1 MKKIQQYCKV
11 TDRIEHD
18 PACKE
23 EVIAMAKRN
32 EIRTGGKRRG
42 FAVGT
47 AVAAALLAVN
57 GGVGYLLY
65 TGSRAQE
72 NSMVATGEISEMS
85 DIAEQ
90 QACAAQPGYA
100 AMMQRYYTAKSGT
113 PCDFDFT
120 GWGTECNYVYED
132 EDWRVTLTG
141 ITGCDWIL
149 YYFYDV
155 EPLSGQTWEEFQQV
169 FPTVGM
175 RVVREDGFHYEGT
188 NETST
193 MPDQAHETDHG
204 VWHCFGKA
212 GNTTGRPF
220 SEDGVTLEFTV
231 HMSGSADPAQE
242 LGGMASIKTDFL
254 RPFGQLTHTDIP
266 CPYGGDEYASAV
278 PEELDLWSL
287 TPFGVFYTCE
297 PFASGLTQGSHVTH
311 FGLDQP
317 GISHAFEDA
326 KVALEDKNGKTLDTY
341 AISEDSYYGVLAEG
355 DTAVAVTF
363 LMFDHPWDPEK
374 GELAIYS
381 EAFDSDG
388 TVSREDSRGDAE
400 EKVQIRM
407 DEPEKDDDGE
417 IYWTETEDSSEMT
430 FSYEIDMSKAD
441 RKQII
446 DITADEGGVPIRF
459 TAEVKNFSAE
469 ILGTVESGQEVKTEQ
484 VNSYSIGLE
493 PQDTPV
499 KLVLHLQPY
508 WSGAESFTLNTN
520 FTVHDGSEA
529 DAPVQ
534 EMRSSVSV
542 HNKERLSGTYTF
554 GLGLYDDPEC
564 KETLEQFTCGE
575 GDTVLYLNT
584 QTTGHDTAK
593 GETYSIYVK
602 VKQDGE
608 EIPFSLTPDGE
619 KKTMQLIEDLPQ
631 GDLSATV
638 TPVYAALNAKDSDSK
653 VRVEVY
659 YVPDVIPADHKR
671 ETAEEGFE
679 YVHFQKAE
687 ATLLKEN

>member
-1 MKKIQQYCKV
+1 MKKIQQYCNV

-18 PACKE
+18 PVCKE

-57 GGVGYLLY
+57 GGIGYLLF

-72 NSMVATGEISEMS
+72 NPMVAMGEISEMS
-85 DIAEQ
+85 DLAEQ
-90 QACAAQPGYA
+90 QACTAMPGYA
-100 AMMQRYYTAKSGT
+100 AMMQRYYSSKSGI

-120 GWGTECNYVYED
+120 RWGMECNYVYED

-141 ITGCDWIL
+141 IAGCDWIL

-155 EPLSGQTWEEFQQV
+155 APLAGQTWEEFQQV
-169 FPTVGM
+169 FPEVGM

-188 NETST
+188 NSTST

-204 VWHCFGKA
+204 VWHCVGKVS
-212 GNTTGRPF
+212 NTTGRPF
-220 SEDGVTLEFTV
+220 SEDGVTLEFDT
-231 HMSGSADPAQE
+231 GYADTPAQE
-242 LGGMASIKTDFL
+242 LGSMAGIKPDFL
-254 RPFGQLTHTDIP
+254 RPFDPLAPTNSP
-266 CPYGGDEYASAV
+266 CPYGNDEYADAV
-278 PEELDLWSL
+278 PQELDLLSV
-287 TPFGVFYTCE
+287 TPFGAFYTCE
-297 PFASGLTQGSHVTH
+297 PFESGLTQGFHVTH

-317 GISHAFEDA
+317 GISLAFENA
-326 KVALEDKNGKTLDTY
+326 NVALEDQYGKTLDTFT
-341 AISEDSYYGVLAEG
+341 IFEDSYFGVLAEG
-355 DTAVAVTF
+355 DKAVAVTF
-363 LMFDHPWDPEK
+363 LMLDHPWDPEK
-374 GELAIYS
+374 GALAINSNAY
-381 EAFDSDG
+381 EIDG
-388 TVSREDSRGDAE
+388 TVRTEHPRKDADA
-400 EKVQIRM
+400 KVQIKM
-407 DEPEKDDDGE
+407 DDPEKDADGK
-417 IYWTETEDSSEMT
+417 ISWTETEEGSEII
-430 FSYEIDMSKAD
+430 FSYELDISKAD
-441 RKQII
+441 REQII
-446 DITADEGGVPIRF
+446 DIDADQDGVPIRF
-459 TAEVKNFSAE
+459 TAE
-469 ILGTVESGQEVKTEQ
+469 ILGTVESGQEGETEP
-484 VNSYSIGLE
+484 VNSCSINLE
-493 PQDTPV
+493 PQNTPV
-499 KLVLHLQPY
+499 TVVLHLQPY
-508 WSGAESFTLNTN
+508 WPNAESFKLNTK
-520 FTVHDGSEA
+520 FKVHDGSEA

-534 EMRSSVSV
+534 EISYDTIV
-542 HNKERLSGTYTF
+542 HNKKQLSGTYTF
-554 GLGLYDDPEC
+554 SMGLYDNPKC
-564 KETLEQFTCGE
+564 QGPTLEQFTCGE

-608 EIPFSLTPDGE
+608 EILFSLTPDGE

-631 GDLSATV
+631 GDLADSV

-679 YVHFQKAE
+679 YVHFTKAE
-687 ATLLKEN
+687 ATAVHED